1 MLHGRPRAH
10 GFQLLFWHVQ
20 VRMRQLEDDVGWQ
33 VLARGP
39 GADPSEDAA
48 VLHDYFTLD
57 TKLATLNSEWAAA
70 CSHFAKVHPFFP
82 GG

>member
-1 MLHGRPRAH
+1 
-10 GFQLLFWHVQ
+10 
-20 VRMRQLEDDVGWQ
+20 MRQLEDDVGWQ

>member
-1 MLHGRPRAH
+1 
-10 GFQLLFWHVQ
+10 
-20 VRMRQLEDDVGWQ
+20 MRQLEDDVSWQ

-39 GADPSEDAA
+39 GADPSDDAA

-57 TKLATLNSEWAAA
+57 TKLAALNPEWAAA